1 MSIFKRKKQ
10 TETQTASYMHHGMNS
25 QRVLSSYGIQHL
37 YNQENT
43 YNNVFAYVDTIANK
57 FATITPYA
65 EDYNGNQLAVQPAPL
80 RALYHPN
87 DLFSF
92 REFLK
97 YIASTVLTKPYLDIL
112 IWTQNTDGTIKPGG
126 IITANNIIGYT
137 FLPAGSRVE
146 MADGT
151 YSFQTT
157 IVDPTTGTIRHMT
170 FSRDEVISLR
180 YAISPDDMS
189 GGISPALTIKTWA
202 DIDTLISE
210 YERGFFNNGAVPAG
224 IMSIIADSAESYQKT
239 VEDLQNGYRG
249 ASKNN
254 SALYSFRPV
263 DPVTMEPKPYSK
275 FEWQPL
281 QTENN
286 KLDLQTLN
294 SVAHDH
300 LAAAFG
306 VPDMARGLDNGQTYA
321 NAEQANISYL
331 ENTIRPLCATIW
343 DKFEAELQR
352 ITCGGLTYHIN
363 YKIVLP
369 QQTDVLNV
377 QAQTIKTLVD
387 AYTELVGL
395 GADPDKTAVA
405 LNLPQLKG
413 LLTTPTPTEAA
424 TTPTTTATTHYK
436 KKKNNN
442 SVNRFRQQLTAATRD
457 YYQTL
462 VTTLH
467 AANNDNKTN
476 INDYINTLLE
486 LMTPEILNRMNMLGI
501 QLADLLQQTADNTYI
516 EQKKKE
522 LEELINNSILTG
534 AYSATLLNHCQH
546 VANQTTETV
555 INDIKKLLAQAAAD
569 GYTQDEIN
577 NMLTDYINSHSD
589 LLARTETTAAQ
600 SLASLYEGIEW
611 NNHIKYKALKKW
623 VCYGNNPCETCQ
635 QLNGHT
641 IPITE
646 SFITGTDS
654 SLDDLTVESSNID
667 CPAHPN
673 CECGLQLILQ
683 GDNE

>member
-10 TETQTASYMHHGMNS
+10 SDTQTASYMRNQSNS

-112 IWTQNTDGTIKPGG
+112 IWTQTTDGTIKPGG

-137 FLPAGSRVE
+137 FLPAGSRIE
-146 MADGT
+146 MTDGT

-157 IVDPTTGTIRHMT
+157 IVDPNTGTIRHMT

-189 GGISPALTIKTWA
+189 GGISPALTVKTWA

-224 IMSIIADSAESYQKT
+224 IMDIIADSVESYQKT
-239 VEDLQNGYRG
+239 VNDLQNGYRG
-249 ASKNN
+249 ASKTN
-254 SALYSFRPV
+254 SSLYSFRPV

-275 FEWQPL
+275 FEWHPL

-352 ITCGGLTYHIN
+352 ITRGGIDYHIN

-395 GADPDKTAVA
+395 GADPDKTATA

-413 LLTTPTPTEAA
+413 LLTSTPNEQEPSSTQ
-424 TTPTTTATTHYK
+424 TTHYNK
-436 KKKNNN
+436 QADNKNRVN
-442 SVNRFRQQLTAATRD
+442 SFRQQLTSATRE
-457 YYQTL
+457 YYKTL
-462 VTTLH
+462 INSIH
-467 AANNDNKTN
+467 AANTSTTN
-476 INDYINTLLE
+476 LNDYINTLLE
-486 LMTPEILNRMNMLGI
+486 IMTPEILHRMNMLGI
-501 QLADLLQQTADNTYI
+501 QLADLLQQTADNEYI
-516 EQKKKE
+516 KQKQKE
-522 LEELINNSILTG
+522 LESLINNSVLTG

-546 VANQTTETV
+546 VANETTETV
-555 INDIKKLLAQAAAD
+555 INDIKKLLAQATAD

-577 NMLTDYINSHSD
+577 SMFTDYINSHAE
-589 LLARTETTAAQ
+589 LLGRTETTAAQ
-600 SLASLYEGIEW
+600 SLATLYEGIEW

-623 VCYGNNPCETCQ
+623 VCYGNNPCETCS

-641 IPITE
+641 IPLTE
-646 SFITGTDS
+646 SFITGADS
-654 SLDDLTVESSNID
+654 SLDDLTVESTNID

-673 CECGLQLILQ
+673 CECGLILILQ
-683 GDNE
+683 GDKQ